1 MKSLTVV
8 FPEPGAVEVREEP
21 VAPPGPGEIL
31 CAAQKSLISIGT
43 ETYCLRGVFDPG
55 TNWAAWVH
63 YPFRPG
69 YSMAARV
76 IGVGQGVTRFREGDR
91 VTGWA
96 PHQSHFVVPAEA
108 FFPIPDGISD
118 EEATW
123 SSLAVTTQLAV
134 RRAEHTLGEAVGV
147 VGLGIL
153 GQLVVQYLVLQGARM
168 ILAVDPAAGRLEMAR
183 AHGATHGLAL
193 TVEEARGAIAEIT
206 GGRMLDVVY
215 EVTGHPAAL
224 APCIPLVRR
233 LGRIVLLGDTPTPT
247 QQRLGP
253 GLVSNSVAI
262 LGIHGTMVPDHPSE
276 FNPWTRE
283 AAVALFFDFLL
294 QGRMQVADLVTHR
307 HAPEEA
313 PAVYAQLLRDRSAV
327 MGAIFD
333 WSQAPL

>member
-1 MKSLTVV
+1 MKSLAVV
-8 FPEPGAVEVREEP
+8 FPEPGAVELREEP
-21 VAPPGPGEIL
+21 IAPPGPGEIL

-43 ETYCLRGVFDPG
+43 ETYCLRGLFDPG
-55 TNWAAWVH
+55 TNWAAWVQ

-96 PHQSHFVVPAEA
+96 AHQSHFVVSAEA

-153 GQLVVQYLVLQGARM
+153 GQLVVQYLVLQGART
-168 ILAVDPAAGRLEMAR
+168 IIAVDPAEGRLEMAR
-183 AHGATHGLAL
+183 AHGATHALAL
-193 TVEEARGAIAEIT
+193 PVEQARQAIAEIT

-262 LGIHGTMVPDHPSE
+262 LGIHGTMVPDHASE

-294 QGRMQVADLVTHR
+294 QGRMRVADLVTHR
-307 HAPEEA
+307 HSPQEA

-333 WSQAPL
+333 WGQASL